1 MNNINELHALGQSI
15 WYDNIQRSLLENGKM
30 QEMIR
35 QGEIK
40 GVTSNPS
47 IFHNAIA
54 KTSEY
59 DSALKPLAWAG
70 LNAEE
75 IFWELAVKDIQQ
87 AADLFA
93 PLYRSSNKKDGYV
106 SLEVNPL
113 LARDA
118 ENTVKEAKRLWQK
131 VDRPNL
137 MIKIPATREGL
148 TAVRQTIAAGIN
160 VNVTLIFSLKR
171 YEEVMHAFFAGLEDR
186 LAQGAAIDSIAS
198 VASFF
203 VSRVDTKVDG
213 RLKELLEKGME
224 PDQINPLFGKAAIA
238 NARLAYALFK
248 NEFSSER
255 FLKLAQK
262 GAQKQRPLWASTST
276 KNPDYHDVIYVEELI
291 GAETVNTMPP
301 ATLTAF
307 ADHGRS
313 ALTIDK
319 DLPQSEK
326 DLSDL
331 EKLGIFMEVVTTELE
346 EEGVKAFA
354 DAFTSLLKSVEERS
368 NLEVTGLG
376 SLLDKVKQRLTLLE
390 QERFV
395 ERLFA
400 HDPTLW
406 TSDPKGQEEI
416 RIRMDW
422 LSAPWDSESLLPAL
436 ETLLSDCRQAGFT
449 HALLLGMGGSSLAPE
464 VLRIVNGLTSFKGL
478 KGLDLA
484 VLDSTNPEE
493 VLLARSRSPLEKTV
507 FIVASKSGTT
517 GEINAFFHYFWD
529 EVSKFAGE
537 NTGDHFIAV
546 TDPDTKLDK
555 LAREKKFRA
564 VFNANPRVGGRNSA
578 LTAFG
583 LVPAALLGMN
593 VGEFLQKT
601 QSIAQNCQ
609 PANSVWSNPG
619 VVLGVLLAE
628 AAMDGRDKL
637 TVLTDS
643 NWFAFG
649 NWLEQL
655 VAESSGKE
663 GKGIIPV
670 AVEPAVAVEKLG
682 NDRFFVYLGNDLDH
696 NDYCTQVRQAG
707 HPLLDIN
714 VKEASDLGGQFYIW
728 EVATAT
734 ACSILGV
741 NSFDQPDV
749 QDAKTRT
756 LNGIAAYKET
766 GKLDYGTPVAA
777 MEFGTL
783 YSNQKLDWQK
793 VDTLPDA
800 LHHFIS
806 SQLRAHD
813 YIALNAFLPR
823 TPEMEKNLQALRKA
837 LAEKYAVAVTLGF
850 GPRFL
855 HSTGQLHKGGPDQ
868 GVFIELTA
876 LPKEDFDIPGEGLT
890 FGTLCMAQAL
900 GDYQA
905 LEARGRRVL
914 RIDMQNLSLHG
925 LME

>member
-1 MNNINELHALGQSI
+1 MNNIDALHALGQSI
-15 WYDNIQRSLLENGKM
+15 WYDNIQRSLLENGQM
-30 QEMIR
+30 QDMIHK
-35 QGEIK
+35 GEIK

-93 PLYRSSNKKDGYV
+93 PLYERSNRIDGYV

-131 VDRPNL
+131 VNRPNL

-148 TAVRQTIAAGIN
+148 AAIQKTIAAGIN

-171 YEEVMHAFFAGLEDR
+171 YEEVIHAFMAGLEDCLDR
-186 LAQGAAIDSIAS
+186 GGSIDSIAS

-203 VSRVDTKVDG
+203 ISRVDTKVDG
-213 RLKELLEKGME
+213 RLKDLLEKGIN
-224 PDQINPLFGKAAIA
+224 PAKINPLFGKAAIA
-238 NARLAYALFK
+238 NARLAYELFK
-248 NEFSSER
+248 REFASPR
-255 FLKLAQK
+255 FQKLAQK

-276 KNPDYHDVIYVEELI
+276 KNPEYRDVIYVEELI

-301 ATLTAF
+301 ATLTVF
-307 ADHGRS
+307 ADHGKS
-313 ALTIDK
+313 ALTIEK
-319 DLPQSEK
+319 DLPRSEK

-331 EKLGIFMEVVTTELE
+331 EKLGISMERVTTELE

-368 NLEVTGLG
+368 DLERAGLG
-376 SLLDKVKQRLTLLE
+376 SLPGKVKQKLKLLE
-390 QERFV
+390 QDRFV
-395 ERLFA
+395 ERLYT

-416 RIRMDW
+416 RVRMDW
-422 LSAPWDSESLLPAL
+422 LSAPWDSESLLPDL
-436 ETLLSDCRQAGFT
+436 ETLLSDCRKDGFT

-464 VLRIVNGLTSFKGL
+464 VLRIVNGLTSFKGQM
-478 KGLDLA
+478 GLDLA

-493 VLLARSRSPLEKTV
+493 VLFASSRSPIEKTV
-507 FIVASKSGTT
+507 FVVASKSGTT

-529 EVSKFAGE
+529 QVSKFAGD
-537 NTGDHFIAV
+537 NAGTHFIAV
-546 TDPDTKLDK
+546 TDPETKLDK
-555 LAREKKFRA
+555 LARERKFRK

-593 VGEFLQKT
+593 VREFLQKT
-601 QSIAQNCQ
+601 QSNSQNCQ
-609 PANSVWSNPG
+609 PANSIWSNPG
-619 VVLGVLLAE
+619 VVLGVIMAE
-628 AAMDGRDKL
+628 AAATGRDKL

-655 VAESSGKE
+655 VAESSGKD

-670 AVEPAVAVEKLG
+670 AVDPAVDVEKLG
-682 NDRFFVYLGNDLDH
+682 NDRFFVYLGDDFAA
-696 NDYCTQVRQAG
+696 NDYCRQIKNAS
-707 HPLLDIN
+707 HPVLDIN
-714 VKEASDLGGQFYIW
+714 VKEPSDLGGQFYIW

-734 ACSILGV
+734 ACSILTV

-766 GKLDYGTPVAA
+766 GKLDFGTPVLS
-777 MEFGTL
+777 METGSL
-783 YSNQKLDWQK
+783 YSNQKLDWK
-793 VDTLPDA
+793 KIDTLPDA

-806 SQLRAHD
+806 SQLRKHD

-823 TPEMEKNLQALRKA
+823 MPEMEKDLQELRKA
-837 LAEKYAVAVTLGF
+837 LVEKYSAAVTLGF

-855 HSTGQLHKGGPDQ
+855 HSTGQLHKGGPDK
-868 GVFIELTA
+868 GLFIELTA
-876 LPKEDFDIPGEGLT
+876 EPKEDIEIPGEGLT

-914 RIDMQNLSLHG
+914 RVDLKMTDLKSLLG
-925 LME
+925 